1 MTRPRIAFVGR
12 EIHARTRSDQFLV
25 DLLSEVAEV
34 RVFRRESTSD
44 AKIVAAINDFQP
56 HQTLFHQL
64 PPSISKHLLPL
75 KNKHFIWAP
84 MWDGFK
90 KLSLYK
96 RIVFCFFRV
105 RFLCFSHRVFD
116 YAKSVTKAALHVQY
130 YPQPAFTTKPARN
143 KPPYTLFLWQR
154 IPELGIDEVIR
165 IVGRENIAKIILK
178 SDIDVTAPS
187 SIQLQRMPEW
197 VSEDEYNAVF
207 DQIDYYVA
215 PRFQEGIGFS
225 FLEALARGIPVI
237 GHNDATMNE
246 YIADGKTSLLFDGGC
261 QLLSELV
268 SPAQLQPALIEH
280 IKQGHDQWRRVIP
293 VLQSFVLGHRH
304 GAPPH

>member
-1 MTRPRIAFVGR
+1 MDT
-12 EIHARTRSDQFLV
+12 
-25 DLLSEVAEV
+25 LSEVAEV
-34 RVFRRESTSD
+34 KLFRRESMSN
-44 AKIVAAINDFQP
+44 AALVEEINRFQP
-56 HQTLFHQL
+56 HQTLFFQL
-64 PPSISKHLLPL
+64 PPSISKHLLRL
-75 KNKHFIWAP
+75 KSKNFIWAP

-90 KLSLYK
+90 KLDLRK
-96 RIVFCFFRV
+96 RMIFRFFRV
-105 RFLCFSHRVFD
+105 RFLCFSNRVFD
-116 YAKSVTKAALHVQY
+116 YTQSISQEALHVQY
-130 YPQPAFTTKPARN
+130 YPMPAFRTKPARN

-154 IPELGIDEVIR
+154 IPEFGLNEVIR

-197 VSEDEYNAVF
+197 VSEDEYKAVF

-225 FLEALARGIPVI
+225 FLEALGRGIPVI

-246 YIADGKTSLLFDGGC
+246 YIADGKTSLLFDGGYR
-261 QLLSELV
+261 LLSGLV

-280 IKQGHDQWRRVIP
+280 IKQGHDQWRRAMP